1 MSIASDLHD
10 KAMECVD
17 FAMFAKRRGD
27 EEEARRLYEEAYAN
41 EVAGI
46 EALEEHERVEPWR
59 SVLHRSAAWLAIN
72 CDRPRDAEKVA
83 AKALAQDPHPA
94 VIHELREVMEQA
106 FFMGN
111 LQAQNIALAPDEL
124 RMHFVGDDIGYG
136 WADQSEVAVRVDGS
150 LKIIQRI
157 DDLKQGKPFEEKI
170 SSKNPY
176 RFYSKLP
183 EAASYAVTLRLAAS
197 VRQLEL
203 PGIGMDIASRLGE
216 FVELMEML
224 NSAADESIVERIPDD
239 AYRRNFLGLAKRMAP
254 DGERIKKIDFA
265 TRLAGEPRAA
275 VLERPAKEMPTFR
288 ASKETTA
295 SEPMEI
301 QGQLLYADALKTNK
315 IKLVDDNG
323 KTHDIIVP
331 KGMMNDIVRP
341 LWDSYVRVKGTP
353 KGKALSLDE
362 IDPADPPP

>member
-1 MSIASDLHD
+1 MNPVSELHN
-10 KAMECVD
+10 KAMELAD
-17 FAMFAKRRGD
+17 SAFHAQRRGRSD
-27 EEEARRLYEEAYAN
+27 EARSLFEQAYEKEMAAIAELERL
-41 EVAGI
+41 G
-46 EALEEHERVEPWR
+46 RVEPNY

-72 CDRPRDAEKVA
+72 CNRLRDAEKTA

-106 FFMGN
+106 FFIGN
-111 LQAQNIALAPDEL
+111 LQAKNIALAPDEL
-124 RMHFVGDDIGYG
+124 RMHFVGGDVGYG

-197 VRQLEL
+197 VHQPEL

-216 FVELMEML
+216 FVELMGML
-224 NSAADESIVERIPDD
+224 NSAADESIAERIPDD

-265 TRLAGEPRAA
+265 TRLAGKPRAA
-275 VLERPAKEMPTFR
+275 VLERPPKEMPTFR
-288 ASKETTA
+288 ASKETAA

-301 QGQLLYADALKTNK
+301 QGQLRYADALRTNK